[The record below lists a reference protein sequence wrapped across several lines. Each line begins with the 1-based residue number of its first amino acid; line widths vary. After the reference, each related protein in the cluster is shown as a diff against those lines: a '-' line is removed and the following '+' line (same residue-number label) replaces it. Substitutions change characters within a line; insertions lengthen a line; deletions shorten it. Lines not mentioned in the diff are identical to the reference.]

1 MKKRWGKWAIILMMV
16 IAIWSKQRIEVHAQ
30 EILGLDTIRAQSP
43 YSDGDYL
50 DDRQVPGLG
59 HPKGQGGGFF
69 GDVDFMFMQSTKAIG
84 EQAVAFRGLF
94 DTTGIL
100 SGALVPNQGG
110 TQTLINGAPVTVGN
124 GTYTSFTSGAPGTF
138 IGPGSVALSTAML
151 TRSSYEPG
159 MKITLGYQFDDGQF
173 AVYASYLHLFEAHSQ
188 VSASLIPPMFQSPG
202 NLSADYL
209 TAPVFNFPTN
219 YAGPT
224 TKTPYDGNV
233 IQQLSGARPTGLNYG
248 IWNGASEMALVFTQR
263 FDTFDLTGR
272 FRAYSSET
280 ANVYGLAGGRFAWFW
295 EQLKWRTTALDV
307 NGNGTPSWTADYSNV
322 LSQRMYG
329 PFAGAGSDVYLG
341 HGFSAN
347 FDATGALL
355 LDFVKTIPKY
365 WLEDLS
371 IAKKVT
377 RNSYEVVPNVNLGVN
392 LLWNPFKNVQVRV
405 GYQAMLFFNTKYMAT
420 PIDFNYGSLDPGYS
434 NYFLRVVQGLNVG
447 VGFMF

>member
-1 MKKRWGKWAIILMMV
+1 MPPQKSGHKLSITIFSTQAFNLIEPLRKLLTPISLLFEPQGSFWTRFYCLILIVWFLLVWGFIGGV
-16 IAIWSKQRIEVHAQ
+16 ISRMAVLSFTGKE
-30 EILGLDTIRAQSP
+30 
-43 YSDGDYL
+43 
-50 DDRQVPGLG
+50 
-59 HPKGQGGGFF
+59 GGG
-69 GDVDFMFMQSTKAIG
+69 I
-84 EQAVAFRGLF
+84 
-94 DTTGIL
+94 
-100 SGALVPNQGG
+100 
-110 TQTLINGAPVTVGN
+110 
-124 GTYTSFTSGAPGTF
+124 
-138 IGPGSVALSTAML
+138 
-151 TRSSYEPG
+151 
-159 MKITLGYQFDDGQF
+159 
-173 AVYASYLHLFEAHSQ
+173 
-188 VSASLIPPMFQSPG
+188 
-202 NLSADYL
+202 
-209 TAPVFNFPTN
+209 
-219 YAGPT
+219 
-224 TKTPYDGNV
+224 
-233 IQQLSGARPTGLNYG
+233 
-248 IWNGASEMALVFTQR
+248 
-263 FDTFDLTGR
+263 
-272 FRAYSSET
+272 RAYSSET